1 MNVALGI
8 YYSLLIYLF
17 SVSENDFTEFI
28 FREINFFVLFLR
40 FDVECQTETRLANRQ
55 QCDPYEEEACQEI
68 PDEQCSEVD
77 EEKCEII
84 SKAVEE
90 EVCSD
95 VPGESCSEV
104 TDEECEIIE
113 EV

>member
-17 SVSENDFTEFI
+17 SEWKRFHGIYFSWNQ
-28 FREINFFVLFLR
+28 FFCYFLR

-95 VPGESCSEV
+95 VPGESCSQV

>member
-1 MNVALGI
+1 M
-8 YYSLLIYLF
+8 
-17 SVSENDFTEFI
+17 
-28 FREINFFVLFLR
+28 
-40 FDVECQTETRLANRQ
+40 ECQTETRLANRQ

-84 SKAVEE
+84 SKSVEE

-113 EV
+113 EVEKVFFYHFIYTHMYTNNNYVYIFSGSLCWTRSDL